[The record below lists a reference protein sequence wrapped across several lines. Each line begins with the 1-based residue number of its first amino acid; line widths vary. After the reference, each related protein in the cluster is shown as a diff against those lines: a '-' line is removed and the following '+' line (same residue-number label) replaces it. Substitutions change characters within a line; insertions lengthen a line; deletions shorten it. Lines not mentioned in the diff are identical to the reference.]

1 MQQLLCPW
9 KEFLSNDNHEFI
21 KHCVSKTYNY
31 AHSVPD
37 PVVYIQQT
45 TEGALPPDVQ
55 EEHLSFPEASLSPT
69 EVVQHTFGSSHLKG
83 MWRAL
88 RLAESAQYPGT
99 STLPSRR
106 QTDVTLTGGMES
118 LEDDSVSR
126 EEGSKDIS
134 MRDLTGISLN
144 QMVTTVHHT
153 MKRDEKRSLHT
164 ILSITK
170 PTRSLQN
177 DAKKK
182 KVIPA

>member
-1 MQQLLCPW
+1 
-9 KEFLSNDNHEFI
+9 
-21 KHCVSKTYNY
+21 
-31 AHSVPD
+31 
-37 PVVYIQQT
+37 
-45 TEGALPPDVQ
+45 
-55 EEHLSFPEASLSPT
+55 
-69 EVVQHTFGSSHLKG
+69 

-88 RLAESAQYPGT
+88 RLAESAQYPGA

-106 QTDVTLTGGMES
+106 QMDVTLMSGTES
-118 LEDDSVSR
+118 LEDGSVLK

-144 QMVTTVHHT
+144 QMVTTVQHT

-170 PTRSLQN
+170 PIRSLQN

-182 KVIPA
+182 KIIPA